1 MSSAY
6 PLYRRSMVAP
16 TCQRCGRLLASN
28 RVYCDYCGYSN
39 VPLQVEKAVRRS
51 SFTNTAESEAVVPV
65 AREEKRQ
72 SQMLEHQRLARSYF
86 PAQVYVQSMLPKTLQ
101 TGQLPTT
108 AALSQSTPLVR
119 PIAAIST
126 DKPVSSSK
134 RFARQGDLFALVVQR
149 DQIRRKRVMRR
160 WQLVCL
166 ILLVLLL
173 LVAGVGGYYYVL
185 TIHKTT
191 TDQRVVPAR
200 HATTKVMDTQKQT
213 TPLTMQ
219 NKAIPTP
226 AVMPLF
232 ADAFRNNA
240 QGWKLK
246 SQPGQFLA
254 KIANRALLL
263 ENDNNMMLQEFL
275 PGNKVFGNFR
285 LVVDAMLS
293 KGDAVNGYGCYFRA
307 TTNAKGV
314 LSTYYRFE
322 LYGDGT
328 YALFKGTLVKTNNN
342 GGTTVKDSKIM
353 DFTFNPAIGMQGML
367 NHVIITAQGPKLT
380 FVVNGETL
388 ISISDGSHS
397 SGSMALFIS
406 NRGNAKPGAQAS
418 FSNLQINPV

>member
-1 MSSAY
+1 
-6 PLYRRSMVAP
+6 
-16 TCQRCGRLLASN
+16 
-28 RVYCDYCGYSN
+28 
-39 VPLQVEKAVRRS
+39 
-51 SFTNTAESEAVVPV
+51 VPV
-65 AREEKRQ
+65 ALEEKRQ
-72 SQMLEHQRLARSYF
+72 SQKLEHQRLARPYF
-86 PAQVYVQSMLPKTLQ
+86 PAQVYVQSMLPKTLR

-134 RFARQGDLFALVVQR
+134 RFAREGDLFALAVLP
-149 DQIRRKRVMRR
+149 DQLRRKRVMRR

-173 LVAGVGGYYYVL
+173 LAAGVGGYYYVL

-191 TDQRVVPAR
+191 MDQRVLPAR
-200 HATTKVMDTQKQT
+200 HATTKVMDMQKQT

-219 NKAIPTP
+219 NKVIPTP

-240 QGWKLK
+240 QGWELK

-254 KIANRALLL
+254 KIANGALLL

-275 PGNKVFGNFR
+275 PGNKALSNFR

-293 KGDAVNGYGCYFRA
+293 KGDAINGYGFYFRA

-328 YALFKGTLVKTNNN
+328 YALFKGTLVKANNN
-342 GGTTVKDSKIM
+342 GGTKVKDSKII
-353 DFTFNPAIGMQGML
+353 DFTFNPAIGKQGML

-380 FVVNGETL
+380 FVVNGKPL

>member
-65 AREEKRQ
+65 ALEEKRQ
-72 SQMLEHQRLARSYF
+72 SQMLEHQRLARPYF
-86 PAQVYVQSMLPKTLQ
+86 PAQVYVQSMLPKTLR

-134 RFARQGDLFALVVQR
+134 RFARQGDLFALVVQQ

-173 LVAGVGGYYYVL
+173 LAAGVGGYYYVL

-191 TDQRVVPAR
+191 MDQRVLPAR
-200 HATTKVMDTQKQT
+200 HATTKVMDMQKQT
-213 TPLTMQ
+213 
-219 NKAIPTP
+219 TP

-240 QGWKLK
+240 QGWELK

-254 KIANRALLL
+254 KIANGALLL

-275 PGNKVFGNFR
+275 PGNKALSNFR

-293 KGDAVNGYGCYFRA
+293 KGDAINGYGFYFRA

-328 YALFKGTLVKTNNN
+328 YALFKGTLVKANNN
-342 GGTTVKDSKIM
+342 GGTKVKDSKII
-353 DFTFNPAIGMQGML
+353 DFTFNPAIGKQGML

-380 FVVNGETL
+380 FVVNGKPL